1 MFKSCFLNRKVLSIL
16 VLFAS
21 LPLSVLASGFVWTE
35 TQPLGDTDQWWH
47 VTLSLDGQYMVGAVE
62 EGRMYYSSNRGGSWA
77 ETQPAGNTTKDWR
90 DVNISDDGSVILAA
104 SYIGRL
110 YLSTTSAST
119 WVETQPSGNSD
130 RTWIA
135 VDMSNNGQVL
145 MAAQYNN
152 RLYVSTTTG
161 ATWSEVR
168 PVGDLNKQWRAVSVS
183 GDGATL
189 FAAVE
194 DGRLY
199 VSTTTGATWSEVR
212 PAGDIDK
219 SWFNVATNNDGS
231 ILIAGTINGST
242 LYRSTNGRVTW
253 EEIQPTSHPS
263 AYWQGLGMSNDGS
276 IIALADGTTSVDDL
290 HVSHDGGDNWELQYM
305 PVTGTQRSWREVHVS
320 GNGDY
325 ALAGSGD
332 GVTGGDRIFIGTF
345 DDTNPSTPGVPE
357 TSSPTENTTPS
368 WTWSSSTD
376 SAAGLSST
384 SPYYFEWSTDS
395 NFASGVNNATSAIPT
410 FTHVSTLTSGTWYF
424 RVRASDAVNNYSSYA
439 TGSVTITEPET
450 TSSGGGSSG
459 GRRNKSVI
467 SNTEEDSENSVVST
481 SSTQNQLIAKLQD
494 ILRGL
499 GFYKGSSTGL
509 LDQVTIAAVQAFLEK
524 SGREDIIYPKYN
536 ITTSKLGDLARSL
549 SLGRDLSLGMT
560 GEDVRSLQVLLNSL
574 GYQIAE
580 NGIGSLGNEST
591 YFGQFTELAL
601 RKLQI
606 ENSITP
612 ALGYFG
618 PRSKTYLLRATG
630 Q

>member
-90 DVNISDDGSVILAA
+90 DVNISDNGSVILAA

-168 PVGDLNKQWRAVSVS
+168 P
-183 GDGATL
+183 
-189 FAAVE
+189 
-194 DGRLY
+194 
-199 VSTTTGATWSEVR
+199 
-212 PAGDIDK
+212 AGDIDK
-219 SWFNVATNNDGS
+219 SWFNVATNDDGS

-242 LYRSTNGRVTW
+242 LYRSTNGGVTW
-253 EEIQPTSHPS
+253 EEIQPISHPS

-395 NFASGVNNATSAIPT
+395 NFASGVNNATTAIPT

-549 SLGRDLSLGMT
+549 SLGRDLYLGMT